1 MLTTSTST
9 SSQAI
14 PFWRDVRVLT
24 VLSQVV
30 FVIMLALV
38 AGFLYAN
45 LTTAMRE
52 RGLVA
57 GFDFLQRESGFEIGE
72 SLIPYQ
78 PSDLYA
84 RAFLVG
90 VLNTLLVSV
99 IGIVFATILGVFTG
113 IARLSSNWL
122 VNRLAAAYIEIIRN
136 TPLLVQL
143 VFIYF
148 GVFVKL
154 PPVRDTLDFGGMVF
168 ANQRGVFIPR
178 PIPTATFDAW
188 LGFILLA
195 LLGAFFLWL
204 FLARHPRYRYTFYPL
219 VIPLVWFI
227 VLPLAGWFL
236 VGTAPFTLE
245 LPERG
250 RFNFTGGIALS
261 PEFSALLSGLVIYT
275 AAFIAEVVR
284 GSLQAVKRGQLE
296 AARSLGLTE
305 AQLLYLI
312 VFPQALRIMV
322 PPLTSQY
329 LNLAKNSS
337 LAIAI
342 GYPDLFNVGATIA
355 NQTGQPVPV
364 IMLIM
369 ATYLTMSLI
378 TSLLMNI
385 YNTRVQVLEK

>member
-1 MLTTSTST
+1 LTA
-9 SSQAI
+9 SSSSRAI

-24 VLSQVV
+24 VLSQIV
-30 FVIMLALV
+30 FVLLLALA
-38 AGFLYAN
+38 AGFLYSN
-45 LTTAMRE
+45 LSNAMRE

-57 GFDFLQRESGFEIGE
+57 GFDFLERESGFEIGE
-72 SLIPYQ
+72 SLIPYK

-99 IGIVFATILGVFTG
+99 IGIFFATILGVFTG

-122 VNRLAAAYIEIIRN
+122 VNRIAAVYIEIIRN

-154 PPVRDTLDFGGMVF
+154 PPVRDTLDFGIVF
-168 ANQRGVFIPR
+168 ANQRGVFLPR
-178 PIPTATFDAW
+178 PVPSPTYDTW
-188 LGFILLA
+188 LSFVLFAIV
-195 LLGAFFLWL
+195 GAFFLWL
-204 FLARHPRYRYTFYPL
+204 FLSRHPRYRYTFYPL
-219 VIPLVWFI
+219 TVPLAWFVI
-227 VLPLAGWFL
+227 LPLLGWFL
-236 VGTAPFTLE
+236 VGTAPLTLE
-245 LPERG
+245 IPERG

-284 GSLQAVKRGQLE
+284 GGLQSVRRGQIE
-296 AARSLGLTE
+296 AARAIGLTE
-305 AQLLYLI
+305 AQVLYLI
-312 VFPQALRIMV
+312 IFPQALRVIV

-369 ATYLTMSLI
+369 ATYLTMSLT